1 MIISTL
7 LSVWRMERYDEQKL
21 KILICLSNGSE
32 TRFTG
37 FRGDAMSNEEL
48 GAWLDEQVASG
59 QMDADDAQQLYGDTL
74 WDETYQTIRYQ

>member
-1 MIISTL
+1 
-7 LSVWRMERYDEQKL
+7 
-21 KILICLSNGSE
+21 
-32 TRFTG
+32 
-37 FRGDAMSNEEL
+37 MSNEEL